1 MKKYF
6 LIACLLLIT
15 ASTCMAQSVYENV
28 NFKLML
34 FNQFM
39 PSTVFMKNGKVALAD
54 LNFNTD
60 KHQLI
65 FIEDKQYK
73 ELSGLE
79 TIDSI
84 VIDVKQTIKVPNR
97 NKQYKELANLST
109 VDSIYSVPVT
119 FVPIKDKIYQR
130 TGLSNLYILYSY
142 GVKTAES
149 TTDHSGSRVEDSR
162 VVSNTV
168 TGAYSFM
175 NYKNMG
181 TINTIKDFYI
191 LDKSDLIEVRQVKQ
205 LAKYYKLDKE
215 AINNYIRD
223 NHVEIHDE
231 QDVLKMIYFFN
242 NPKRR

>member
-1 MKKYF
+1 MKKYV

-28 NFKLML
+28 NLKLML

-39 PSTVFMKNGKVALAD
+39 PSTVFLKDGKVAFAD

-65 FIEDKQYK
+65 FIENKQYK
-73 ELSGLE
+73 ELTGLE

-84 VIDVKQTIKVPNR
+84 IIEVKQTIKVPNR

-109 VDSIYSVPVT
+109 IDSIYSVPIT
-119 FVPIKDKIYQR
+119 FVPIKDKIYQK
-130 TGLSNLYILYSY
+130 TSLPNLYILYSY
-142 GVKTAES
+142 GVRTAES
-149 TTDHSGSRVEDSR
+149 TTDHGGSRVEDSR

-168 TGAYSFM
+168 TGAYSLM
-175 NYKNMG
+175 NHVNAG

-205 LAKYYKLDKE
+205 LAKYYKVDKE
-215 AINNYIRD
+215 VINNYIRE

-231 QDVLKMIYFFN
+231 QDVLQMIDFLN
-242 NPKRR
+242 KPKRR